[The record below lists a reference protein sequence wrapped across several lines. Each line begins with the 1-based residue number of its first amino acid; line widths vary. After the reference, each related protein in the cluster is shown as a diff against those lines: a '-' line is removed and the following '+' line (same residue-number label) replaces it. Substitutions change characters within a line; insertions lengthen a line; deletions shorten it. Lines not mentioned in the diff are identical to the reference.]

1 MEDRGI
7 LDVIQGLAAEERWIK
22 DQSAKGTLDPDT
34 GSIRLREVES
44 RLDEMWTTLRR
55 RRALRAAGLDPDEID
70 LTDPG
75 SKAS

>member
-1 MEDRGI
+1 
-7 LDVIQGLAAEERWIK
+7 
-22 DQSAKGTLDPDT
+22 
-34 GSIRLREVES
+34 LREVES

-70 LTDPG
+70 LTDPD